1 MLEVSSASRYFK
13 TNYLASEAPETRR
26 SRDGTQLHRS
36 SDGMCATEPMQLHI
50 RSLMNVKQALGEH
63 LQLYAFKAWW
73 IYQKVN
79 EAERCGVTAP
89 PLFLM
94 FKHIL
99 RFFCKTKQT
108 GRKVR
113 SHHQGPT
120 DWMLGLLYE
129 YIWSQGL
136 VPSRAHFTVLGLT
149 ETQSFFVILNA
160 SQDDF
165 VLLVVNRESFIV
177 IETTKSVKWKI
188 SNLVRWIR
196 PRNAAHWNTWRLW
209 LNTKNPVQHS
219 RALFALVSSI
229 KTQTPAR
236 DSEFP
241 GDSSSAQI
249 STTVTTVKWWRWSG
263 EKQ

>member
-1 MLEVSSASRYFK
+1 MLEASSASRYFK

-36 SDGMCATEPMQLHI
+36 SDGVCATEPMQLHI

-113 SHHQGPT
+113 SRHQEGPT

-136 VPSRAHFTVLGLT
+136 VPSRAHFTVFGLT

-165 VLLVVNRESFIV
+165 VLLVVNRESLIV
-177 IETTKSVKWKI
+177 IETPKHQPETANIQETLLHKSVQQSQL
-188 SNLVRWIR
+188 SNDDDETVITNL
-196 PRNAAHWNTWRLW
+196 
-209 LNTKNPVQHS
+209 
-219 RALFALVSSI
+219 
-229 KTQTPAR
+229 
-236 DSEFP
+236 
-241 GDSSSAQI
+241 QI
-249 STTVTTVKWWRWSG
+249 TSTINCKM
-263 EKQ
+263 KHCCK